1 MTINTFSSEKRALE
15 GTFFRKKFFF
25 FFKFK
30 ITFNV
35 FLGHFMKMH
44 FFRYKKIRLRPALSG
59 KKQKSRIKQTV
70 LESE

>member
-15 GTFFRKKFFF
+15 KIFFIFFQL
-25 FFKFK
+25 K

-59 KKQKSRIKQTV
+59 KKQKKQNKADSFRIRMT
-70 LESE
+70 